1 MTEANPHPDDANAP
15 IDPPQSAPVAQPSE
29 DETPDFAA
37 RLGGSKVGLRPEL
50 DVSRHVFRGQVSY
63 VVRDPITFESHRFS
77 EADYK
82 ILTALHADHSLAEV
96 FARMVNEGKLELTE
110 EEEFYRFVISLHRL
124 GFLNLPIPDGKR
136 LYQRFLMKE
145 QQRRMKRWMMM
156 FFYQLPLVNPDH
168 FLGRTVRF
176 VKPLFT
182 PTAVFLWAT
191 LVTAAIYV
199 ATRRWDDL
207 TDQVGEAFGAQ
218 NLPILWLTIIGLK
231 FFHEFG
237 HAYATKAFG
246 GHVPEM
252 GAYLIVFTPCA
263 YVDASA
269 AWGFPKRIQR
279 MFVGF
284 AGMYFELAI
293 AAIAMLAWAATEP
306 GTVNSLLFNVVMLAS
321 VVTVGFNINPLM
333 RFDGYYVLSDAL
345 EIPNLRQRST
355 AAMTAIAKRI
365 AIGPRVEAQTEDG
378 MKTQLTLCGFGV
390 FAALYRITVIVSISM
405 LVASKFYLLG
415 LILAATYLTIEI
427 LKLLRRVLLY
437 LWFSEEAQQSQ
448 IRSFGVSL
456 ALIAVA
462 GYALFGVPLPGAVHA
477 SGSVGTEG
485 DQVIRLERPGFIAKI
500 HGEAGKSV
508 IAGELIAELRDPDL
522 LGEIIEAR
530 SSLVQ
535 SSARAQAYRTIDLP
549 TAQQEQQT
557 VEYFRDRLAERE
569 RRLEAM
575 TMRADSTGWIARC
588 LPPEQ
593 AGRFLPAGEEIATIA
608 AGRFTVVTYLSP
620 REMAAATPRPG
631 EVIQFRPAGSPS
643 ERLSGLVLR
652 VEPVAS
658 TRIDEISLTQLAG
671 GPIQVD
677 PDSRRAEQSYFRV
690 ISVLEPST
698 YDGSLRHGLT
708 GSIRI
713 GAASEPMAL
722 LLWRRVLVFLNR
734 LDVG

>member
-1 MTEANPHPDDANAP
+1 MAKAHPNEDTPNE
-15 IDPPQSAPVAQPSE
+15 APVDAPAGTP

-77 EADYK
+77 GADYQ
-82 ILTALHADHSLAEV
+82 IVTALHAEHSLAEV
-96 FARMVNEGKLELTE
+96 FARMVSEKKLELSE
-110 EEEFYRFVISLHRL
+110 ETEFYRFVISLHRL

-145 QQRRMKRWMMM
+145 QQRRVKRWMAM

-168 FLGRTVRF
+168 FLDRTVRF
-176 VKPLFT
+176 VRPLFT
-182 PTAVFLWAT
+182 PMAMFLWSG
-191 LVTAAIYV
+191 LVTAAVYV

-207 TDQVGEAFGAQ
+207 GDQVGEAFGAQ
-218 NLPILWLTIIGLK
+218 NLPILWVTIIALK
-231 FFHEFG
+231 LFHEFG
-237 HAYATKAFG
+237 HAYATKAYG

-269 AWGFPKRIQR
+269 AWGFHKRGQR
-279 MFVGF
+279 MFVGM

-293 AAIAMLAWAATEP
+293 AAIALLGWAATDP
-306 GTVNSLLFNVVMLAS
+306 GVLHSLLFNVVMLAS
-321 VVTVGFNINPLM
+321 VVTVAFNINPLM

-355 AAMTAIAKRI
+355 DAMTAIAKRI
-365 AIGPRVEAQTEDG
+365 AIGPRLEAQSSEG
-378 MKTQLTLCGFGV
+378 LKTQLSLCGFGV
-390 FAALYRITVIVSISM
+390 FAALYRVTVIVSISM
-405 LVASKFYLLG
+405 LVASKFFLLG
-415 LILAATYLTIEI
+415 LVLAATYITLEI
-427 LKLLRRVLLY
+427 LKLLRRVLAY
-437 LWFSEEAQQSQ
+437 LWFSEQAQQAQ
-448 IRSFGVSL
+448 VRSFGVSI

-462 GYALFGVPLPGAVHA
+462 GYALFGVPLPGSVHA
-477 SGSVGTEG
+477 SGSIGTEG
-485 DQVIRLERPGFIAKI
+485 DQVIRLERPGFVDVI
-500 HGEAGKSV
+500 HAEAGKSV
-508 IAGELIAELRDPDL
+508 IEGELIAELRDPEL
-522 LGEIIEAR
+522 LTEIVLAR

-535 SSARAQAYRTIDLP
+535 SSVRAQALATIDLP
-549 TAQQEQQT
+549 LAQQEQQT
-557 VEYFRDRLAERE
+557 VQYFRDRLAERE
-569 RRLEAM
+569 RRLDAM
-575 TMRADSTGWIARC
+575 TMRAESTGWIARC
-588 LPPEQ
+588 LSVEE

-608 AGRFTVVTYLSP
+608 AGRFTVVTYLTP
-620 REMAAATPRPG
+620 REMAAASPRPG
-631 EVIQFRPAGSPS
+631 EVIQFRPVGGPGERMAGTI
-643 ERLSGLVLR
+643 LR

-658 TRIDEISLTQLAG
+658 SRIDELSLTQLAG
-671 GPIQVD
+671 GKIQID
-677 PDSRRAEQSYFRV
+677 PQTMRAPQSYYRV

-698 YDGSLRHGLT
+698 FDGSLRHGLT